1 MKNLILIVFLLATH
15 SIFSQVL
22 TWESFVDSIPTL
34 SSPRPSDLNNDGIL
48 DIIIGGGTEG
58 EYSNSGVMA
67 FDGTDGSLI
76 WKIMCCKVILIFSG
90 EIKSGCHYQT
100 ILR

>member
-1 MKNLILIVFLLATH
+1 MKNLISIVFLLATH

-48 DIIIGGGTEG
+48 DIYEG
-58 EYSNSGVMA
+58 NSDIDGDEYEYGELKFN
-67 FDGTDGSLI
+67 LELN
-76 WKIMCCKVILIFSG
+76 IL
-90 EIKSGCHYQT
+90 ENPN
-100 ILR
+100 